1 VSGEA
6 GEPPTL
12 TYVTPLTV
20 DTTISK
26 VVWAGTG
33 PELVEGAPVLI
44 DFWLE
49 DATDASLVKESYSTS
64 PKPYTLT
71 AEALGADLYA
81 TLKGQRVGARL
92 LQISPAS
99 GSGAADYPT
108 VTVIDVLPT
117 RADGEPVEPRAGLP
131 TVTLADDGAPT
142 ISVPEGAPPTELVV
156 QPLLKGAG
164 AQVAEGDEVTVQ
176 YTGFAWTTG
185 EPFDSTWTTGQPV
198 SFSLDSVAAWSEGL
212 VEQTVGSQVMLV
224 VPPTYALGVTE
235 SEELAGQTEDPALAS
250 AFAPL
255 AEELA
260 ANEETIV
267 SELNAVQGE
276 PVDLG
281 GYYFVDRDKATAAMR
296 PSETFN
302 AAIESLRAPAQR
314 VQP

>member
-1 VSGEA
+1 MRRLLAAALPLALVALLVGCTPDAEPEPEVMVSGEA

-20 DTTISK
+20 DETISQ
-26 VVWAGTG
+26 VVWEGTG

-49 DATDASLVKESYSTS
+49 DASDASLVKESYSTS

-71 AEALGADLYA
+71 AEALGADLYG

-92 LQISPAS
+92 LQISPPS
-99 GSGAADYPT
+99 GTGAANYPT

-117 RADGEPVEPRAGLP
+117 RADGEAVTPREGLP
-131 TVTLADDGAPT
+131 TVTLAPDGSPT

-224 VPPTYALGVTE
+224 VPPSYGLGAAQ
-235 SEELAGQTEDPALAS
+235 SEELAGETLVFVVDILAS
-250 AFAPL
+250 GPVTAPED
-255 AEELA
+255 AP
-260 ANEETIV
+260 TD
-267 SELNAVQGE
+267 G
-276 PVDLG
+276 
-281 GYYFVDRDKATAAMR
+281 ATD
-296 PSETFN
+296 
-302 AAIESLRAPAQR
+302 Q
-314 VQP
+314 